1 MTEAFDLLGTIPIRK
16 YNLCFIVAPSSL
28 DEVGVNRLFRVLQ
41 LLKTIITIKKTQ
53 KDYEYNQKG
62 SRIFVEEPTG

>member
-1 MTEAFDLLGTIPIRK
+1 MTEAFEFLGTIPIRK

>member
-1 MTEAFDLLGTIPIRK
+1 MTEAFDFLGTIPIRK
-16 YNLCFIVAPSSL
+16 YNLSSIVAPSSR

-41 LLKTIITIKKTQ
+41 LLRTIITIKKTQ